1 MSFDQQADIYYL
13 FISAQKK
20 NTPNMKSKFLACT
33 FIITVLVASI
43 EAAKLTEQMERQ
55 ERRIHGSAPIHEVQE
70 VEIIYEEPNGDEQVI
85 EDIMIV
91 QDMEDQ
97 HVRVT
102 PSSVHKGL
110 VPQLWENYTGP
121 AEPEPETVPC
131 NMARMKCAYRAG
143 CGMALQNYGLGCMDL
158 VEGKTSMCNTR
169 CRHSLI
175 ALMSTHEG
183 ERLMKVKTK
192 TF

>member
-1 MSFDQQADIYYL
+1 M
-13 FISAQKK
+13 
-20 NTPNMKSKFLACT
+20 
-33 FIITVLVASI
+33 LVASL

-55 ERRIHGSAPIHEVQE
+55 ERRIHAAPIHEQE
-70 VEIIYEEPNGDEQVI
+70 VEIVYEEPNGDEHVI
-85 EDIMIV
+85 EDILIV
-91 QDMEDQ
+91 QDMEDHQ
-97 HVRVT
+97 HQHPNVRVT

-131 NMARMKCAYRAG
+131 NVARMKCAYRAG

-183 ERLMKVKTK
+183 ERLMKVKK
-192 TF
+192 K